1 MEAELNMPQFDV
13 FLSYSSIDKIWVMKL
28 KDDLLRYR
36 VSVWLDKDEIRP
48 GDLFAE
54 ALEQALDN
62 CRAVALI
69 VSPEA
74 IASGWV
80 REEYNRA
87 LDLAKTRQ
95 ARVRLIPVILR
106 EAKLPGFLKSRSW
119 VDFRDETAYA
129 QNVWELV
136 WGITGKKPTQVLDLS
151 EPDLNHAVPT
161 AASPT
166 EAPSKNTPAPGD
178 LTGESQRA
186 EEPVLTTSMTFIHT
200 RQPVPPSH
208 FVGRKRE
215 VSFILSQLANPA
227 RGSIAISGDPLVGK
241 TSLLHYLC
249 EPKVSEAWG
258 LSPGWCHFIHL
269 DCHSIVPCSETTFW
283 RFTLRALERHLSDD
297 ESLSEHVRRLLAQDT
312 PDIFDLGSLF
322 DEIARAGR
330 LAVLM
335 LDEFE
340 GVIEHLDRQSPGIL
354 YHLRALLNRPKRG
367 LALLV
372 ATREPL
378 KQLCAG
384 FRFAGSPFDNAFS
397 AITLLPFSQAE
408 VKELLDRYQV
418 HLSPTERTFLRQMA
432 GAHPYLVQL
441 TAWLIVR
448 ARSGQ
453 AEAEI
458 PLAPIEAELEQ
469 ETEGYFSEMF
479 HYSSEAEQMLLTWL
493 ALCPLSQHL
502 PAVQARLGSLTRVF
516 GRYEQVLEHLAKR
529 GLALRET
536 DGPTIF
542 SPIFARWILRRII
555 IAGGRDVLSRWEP
568 LYANFLSLA
577 QKEALEDLVDTVVR
591 QPAAVKTPE
600 LLAQLSTPDEVS
612 WPPNPANQQVLGRY
626 IIEEGIGG
634 GGMAD
639 IFRARD
645 PHLGRPVAVKKL
657 RPALSGEEEVRARF
671 QREAQ
676 ALAALRHPHIVQVY
690 DFGIEENH
698 YYMVMEFIDGYDLKQ
713 YLNNL
718 QAAGQTL
725 SWEESLRIAACV
737 ADALDYAHQ
746 REMIHRDVKPSNIL
760 LTNEGG
766 VFLTDFGVVRLLD
779 QADLTQAGAFLGTL
793 AYMAPELIE
802 GQQTDQRSDVYSLG
816 VVLYEMVAR
825 HLPFKGRTPIE
836 IVKQQLEG
844 PPLAPSSSNP
854 MLPHAVDTVVLK
866 ALAFDP
872 NDRYSSAGDLADA
885 LREAS

>member
-1 MEAELNMPQFDV
+1 MKAKPDIPQFDV
-13 FLSYSSIDKIWVMKL
+13 FLSYSSVDAIWVMKL

-62 CRAVALI
+62 CRAVGLI

-87 LDLAKTRQ
+87 LDLAKTKQ

-106 EAKLPGFLKSRSW
+106 DAKLPGFLKSRSW
-119 VDFRDETAYA
+119 VDFRDETTYA
-129 QNVWELV
+129 QNVWKLV
-136 WGITGKKPTQVLDLS
+136 WGITGQKPTQVLDLS
-151 EPDLNHAVPT
+151 EPDLNHPVPI

-166 EAPSKNTPAPGD
+166 EAPSKNTPAP
-178 LTGESQRA
+178 GESQRA

-227 RGSIAISGDPLVGK
+227 RGSIAISGDPLIGK

-258 LSPGWCHFIHL
+258 LLPGWCHFIHL
-269 DCHSIVPCSETTFW
+269 DCHTIVPCSETTFW

-297 ESLSEHVRRLLAQDT
+297 EFLNERVQWLLAQDI

-340 GVIEHLDRQSPGIL
+340 GVMEHLDRRSPGML

-418 HLSPTERTFLRQMA
+418 HLSRAERTFLRQMA
-432 GAHPYLVQL
+432 GTHPYLVQL

-448 ARSGQ
+448 AHAGQ
-453 AEAEI
+453 AETEI

-479 HYSSEAEQMLLTWL
+479 HYSSEAEQMLLAWL
-493 ALCPLSQHL
+493 SLCPLSQHL
-502 PAVQARLGSLTRVF
+502 PAVQARLGNLTQVF

-529 GLALRET
+529 GLALRQT
-536 DGPTIF
+536 GGPTIF

-577 QKEALEDLVDTVVR
+577 QKEALEDLVDKVVR

-612 WPPNPANQQVLGRY
+612 LPPNPAKQQVLGRY

-639 IFRARD
+639 IFRAYD
-645 PHLGRPVAVKKL
+645 PRLDRPVAVKRL
-657 RPALSGEEEVRARF
+657 RPALSGDEEVRARF

-676 ALAALRHPHIVQVY
+676 ALAGLRHPHIVQVY
-690 DFGIEENH
+690 DFGIEDNH

-713 YLNNL
+713 HLNNL

-746 REMIHRDVKPSNIL
+746 RGMIHRDVKPSNIL
-760 LTNEGG
+760 LTDEGG
-766 VFLTDFGVVRLLD
+766 IFLTDFGLVRLLG
-779 QADLTQAGAFLGTL
+779 QADLTQTGGVVGTP
-793 AYMAPELIE
+793 AYMAPEQIM
-802 GQQTDQRSDVYSLG
+802 GQSQDIDHRVDIYALG
-816 VVLYEMVAR
+816 CVVYEMITGGP
-825 HLPFKGRTPIE
+825 PFD
-836 IVKQQLEG
+836 QADL
-844 PPLAPSSSNP
+844 PLAPLDKNP
-854 MLPHAVDTVVLK
+854 PAPSFIVPDLSEATNQTILK
-866 ALAFDP
+866 ALAK
-872 NDRYSSAGDLADA
+872 DRAERPPSALQFIQDLRQA
-885 LREAS
+885 LGI